1 MKKLF
6 YLLLCLPLAFAAC
19 NDTEE
24 PQPQPKPEVKDPVL
38 TLTSKEVMEFKANGG
53 NGFIT
58 YTLENPVEGV
68 ELAAECEAAWIEN
81 LAVGDNIVF
90 VVPANEGEARE
101 AVIAVTYGDTQS
113 FNVTVKQEAKG
124 QEPDNKPS
132 ITITSE
138 EVMEFGQDEAVG
150 TITYEIK
157 NPINGVNVTAKAN
170 VSWISQVTPQSD
182 KVIFV
187 VAANSGDAREGKV
200 TIEYGMLSV
209 EVTVKQVAYVAPAP
223 VFTFTPDTLE
233 VTVEGGSQ
241 SVSYT
246 IENAIEGAEVTA
258 TCDAAWISNLAVA
271 NGTMTFDVAANE
283 ESLRQA
289 IIVLTY
295 GDYKFEYVVKQL
307 PANYNP
313 GLNYLAFT
321 VVEAWADL
329 KESGHVWN
337 VTFVEHDELLGD
349 MQTVISFYIEEANV
363 HSLVSGSYSTAEG
376 TILLN
381 TASRNGYSVYR
392 ANASLATDI
401 SDASF
406 VVAVDTDAQTI
417 SFDGSFQAGNDIV
430 ALSYNGAV
438 RGMDLTGN
446 TSNEVNCT
454 DWKWFNKN
462 WQDTVECIFTG
473 RSSDNA
479 LEIMF
484 HIQHSGGT
492 KVIPAGTYN
501 VAPHT
506 PEGDVLANS
515 STVTYNSVKA
525 SFESGYITVT
535 HLRGMYNFVFD
546 ITDTL
551 GRRFTGSYS
560 GQLGNG
566 GTNP

>member
-19 NDTEE
+19 NNTEE

-68 ELAAECEAAWIEN
+68 KLAAECEAVWIEN

-101 AVIAVTYGDTQS
+101 AVIEVTYGDTQS

-132 ITITSE
+132 ITLTSE

-157 NPINGVNVTAKAN
+157 NPINGINVTAKAN
-170 VSWISQVTPQSD
+170 VSWISQVTPQSE

-187 VAANSGDAREGKV
+187 VAANTGDAREGKV

-241 SVSYT
+241 SVPYT
-246 IENAIEGAEVTA
+246 IENAIEGTEVTA
-258 TCDAAWISNLAVA
+258 TCDAAWISNLAIA

-283 ESLRQA
+283 DSLRQA

-295 GDYKFEYVVKQL
+295 GDYTFEYIVKQL

-321 VVEAWADL
+321 VVDVWADL

-337 VTFVEHDELLGD
+337 VIFVEHDDLLGD
-349 MQTVISFYIEEANV
+349 MQTVISFYLEEANAQ
-363 HSLVSGSYSTAEG
+363 SLVSGTYSTAEG

-381 TASRNGYSVYR
+381 SAARNGYSTYR
-392 ANASLATDI
+392 SNGSLATDI

-406 VVAVDTDAQTI
+406 DVAVDTETHTI

-430 ALSYNGAV
+430 ALSYNGSV

-462 WQDTVECIFTG
+462 WQDTVECLFTAK
-473 RSSDNA
+473 SSDNA

-501 VAPHT
+501 VAPYT
-506 PEGDVLANS
+506 PEGDVLADS

-525 SFESGYITVT
+525 TFESGYITVT

-551 GRRFTGSYS
+551 GRHFTGSYA

-566 GTNP
+566 GVNP